1 MFGNTCFSYRCI
13 PTYLNVYAYQKAIMG
28 PDHEEHHGGN
38 HHLDDHGHH
47 HTTTETHEANNDGGQ
62 DSHDNHDSSGHDSSA
77 HDSGGHDNGAH
88 DSGGHGGD
96 SCCNGK
102 CVLDTL
108 IGKDS
113 TSFAVLIKDVTDVL
127 KTTRLAKRR
136 VSVQADDCFNTVFL
150 FSGINR
156 LEF

>member
-1 MFGNTCFSYRCI
+1 
-13 PTYLNVYAYQKAIMG
+13 MG

-38 HHLDDHGHH
+38 HHLDDHVHH

-62 DSHDNHDSSGHDSSA
+62 DSHDNHDSGGHDSSA
-77 HDSGGHDNGAH
+77 R

-136 VSVQADDCFNTVFL
+136 VSVQADDCFNTVVL

>member
-1 MFGNTCFSYRCI
+1 
-13 PTYLNVYAYQKAIMG
+13 MG

-38 HHLDDHGHH
+38 HHLDDHVHH

-62 DSHDNHDSSGHDSSA
+62 DSHDNHDSSGHDS
-77 HDSGGHDNGAH
+77 GGH

>member
-1 MFGNTCFSYRCI
+1 
-13 PTYLNVYAYQKAIMG
+13 MG

-38 HHLDDHGHH
+38 HHLDDHDHH
-47 HTTTETHEANNDGGQ
+47 HTTTETHKANNDGGQ
-62 DSHDNHDSSGHDSSA
+62 DSHDSS
-77 HDSGGHDNGAH
+77 AH

-136 VSVQADDCFNTVFL
+136 VSL
-150 FSGINR
+150 FMSMIV
-156 LEF
+156 

>member
-1 MFGNTCFSYRCI
+1 
-13 PTYLNVYAYQKAIMG
+13 MG

-38 HHLDDHGHH
+38 HHLDDHDHD
-47 HTTTETHEANNDGGQ
+47 HTTTETHKANNDGGQ
-62 DSHDNHDSSGHDSSA
+62 DSHDSS
-77 HDSGGHDNGAH
+77 AH

-136 VSVQADDCFNTVFL
+136 VSLFMSILVLILFSYFL
-150 FSGINR
+150 FRYKQIR
-156 LEF
+156 YLIFCP